1 MIRWPWKREARTYEP
16 RQKVNPRLLELQ
28 TAKEILGEIFHT
40 RPSDVEDMINKRL
53 EEKSWYEESWH
64 EEEELWPASFGMEK

>member
-1 MIRWPWKREARTYEP
+1 MIKLWRGESKPFEP

-53 EEKSWYEESWH
+53 EEKSCNEEIWH
-64 EEEELWPASFGMEK
+64 EEEELWPASFGVEE